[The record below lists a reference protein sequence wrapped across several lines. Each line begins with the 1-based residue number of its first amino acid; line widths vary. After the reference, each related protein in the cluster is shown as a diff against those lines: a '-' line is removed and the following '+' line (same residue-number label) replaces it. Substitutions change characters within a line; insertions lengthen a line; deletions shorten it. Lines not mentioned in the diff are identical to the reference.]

1 MTAGLA
7 VSWREALTDEP
18 LDAAIALAALAGG
31 TIVAA
36 FVLRRLMRHAR
47 SLRHQVLAVTL
58 AALAIGAIAAVL
70 LARLMILDTAEL
82 ARVAGVLGVTAVFAT
97 LLVVIA
103 SAPLGR
109 DVRSLE
115 ATVRRIEGGD
125 RGVRTDIVRA
135 DELGHVAHAVD
146 ELTARLDVLERERA
160 GYEAERTAML
170 SSVGHDLRTP
180 LAALRVAV
188 EALADG
194 VAPDPDRYLRSMR
207 RDVEALTALVDDFFL
222 LARIESGRFDLYPVA
237 VDLTEI
243 ADEAVEALAPVAAAS
258 GVTLALAAT
267 ARVRVQGNPTALGR
281 VIRNL
286 IDNAVRHAPSGS
298 EVRVEVSANGT
309 PSVTVVDEGPG
320 FPAGF
325 STEAFERFTRADAS
339 RTRTTGGAGLGLAI
353 ARGLIEAHGG
363 RIWIEGPPGGRVAF
377 ELPQNGR

>member
-1 MTAGLA
+1 
-7 VSWREALTDEP
+7 
-18 LDAAIALAALAGG
+18 
-31 TIVAA
+31 
-36 FVLRRLMRHAR
+36 
-47 SLRHQVLAVTL
+47 
-58 AALAIGAIAAVL
+58 
-70 LARLMILDTAEL
+70 MILDTAEL
-82 ARVAGVLGVTAVFAT
+82 ARVASVLGVTAVFAT

-125 RGVRTDIVRA
+125 RSVRTDIVRA
-135 DELGHVAHAVD
+135 DELGHVAHAARRSS
-146 ELTARLDVLERERA
+146 TARLDTLERERA

-207 RDVEALTALVDDFFL
+207 RDVEALSALVDDFFL

-298 EVRVEVSANGT
+298 EVRVEVSADGK

-320 FPAGF
+320 FAAGF
-325 STEAFERFTRADAS
+325 SAEAFERFTRADAS
-339 RTRTTGGAGLGLAI
+339 RTRNDRRRRPRARDRTRSDRGPRRQDLDRRATRRSRRVRTPAERAVADASPLLIGGIATGGLQGQGGLAI
-353 ARGLIEAHGG
+353 VPLATRYKPTFRAGPCCNE
-363 RIWIEGPPGGRVAF
+363 RIR
-377 ELPQNGR
+377 R